1 MDENPKII
9 VAAFT
14 ISNDSIKTMSIPNGP
29 KKKLTKHIPHV
40 KTMRS
45 YPAALIGRLGV
56 SALFARK
63 GLGCEVMDFIKA
75 WFVDKSNKTGCRFLV
90 VDAYNETRPLDF
102 YVKNGFA
109 YLFRTE
115 AEEKTYLGLA
125 GTVSKLKT
133 RLMYFDLITLGL
145 S

>member
-1 MDENPKII
+1 
-9 VAAFT
+9 
-14 ISNDSIKTMSIPNGP
+14 
-29 KKKLTKHIPHV
+29 
-40 KTMRS
+40 MRS

-102 YVKNGFA
+102 YVTEWFCLSVQDGSRREN
-109 YLFRTE
+109 LF
-115 AEEKTYLGLA
+115 G
-125 GTVSKLKT
+125 
-133 RLMYFDLITLGL
+133 
-145 S
+145 